1 MDVNGGAGRRRRTRS
16 PSSGRV
22 PSPPSLGR
30 RARSGFR
37 MPPAGEG
44 PAPGYP
50 RSLLRLPS
58 AAMFLLMREMFR
70 IGQERSAAAT
80 TAEEQMRFPHLAVL
94 AAIDEFGAASQRD
107 ISRRLRID
115 PSDLVSFVDWL
126 EDVGFV
132 ERTRDERD
140 RRRYR
145 VDLTPA
151 GRRALAVRTAAA
163 ERANEELLRGLNER
177 DRERLRELLL
187 RTLGA
192 LESGP
197 ESG

>member
-1 MDVNGGAGRRRRTRS
+1 MDVNGGAGRRRRARS

-44 PAPGYP
+44 PAPEYP

-115 PSDLVSFVDWL
+115 RGTNAIVGGIESTLRSPDGVRWPFGRPPPSV
-126 EDVGFV
+126 
-132 ERTRDERD
+132 RTRSCCGASTSAIVSDCESFSS
-140 RRRYR
+140 
-145 VDLTPA
+145 
-151 GRRALAVRTAAA
+151 GRSAPSKAVR
-163 ERANEELLRGLNER
+163 NRGEIWSAWCQS
-177 DRERLRELLL
+177 
-187 RTLGA
+187 A
-192 LESGP
+192 LTH
-197 ESG
+197 